1 MILLLDSHALVW
13 WLLGGDELSEPA
25 RRSIADQAN
34 DTIVSAATVWELAI
48 KRAAGK
54 LKLAAEISA
63 DVEAAGFHGLPI
75 TLADVES
82 AASLPRHHNDPFDR
96 MLIAQAQ
103 RVDAIVVTRDRAFG
117 DYDVKVLPA

>member
-13 WLLGGDELSEPA
+13 WLLGGERLTEPA
-25 RRSIADQAN
+25 RRSIADHAN

-54 LKLAAEISA
+54 LQLAADIGA

-75 TLADVES
+75 TLADAES
-82 AASLPRHHNDPFDR
+82 AAGLPRHHNDPFDR

-103 RVDAIVVTRDRAFG
+103 RVDAVVVTRDPAFAA
-117 DYDVKVLPA
+117 YDVKVLSA

>member
-13 WLLGGDELSEPA
+13 WLLGGEKLSEPA

-48 KRAAGK
+48 KRAVGK
-54 LKLAAEISA
+54 LELAADISS

-75 TLADVES
+75 TLADAES
-82 AASLPRHHNDPFDR
+82 AAALPRHHNDPFDR

-103 RVDAIVVTRDRAFG
+103 RVDAIVVTRNRAFG
-117 DYDVKVLPA
+117 SYEVKVLPA